1 MSNRRL
7 WKVVEHNKYVYVW
20 AWTTHMQGL
29 IHLHRCEW
37 EAAGEHLGRSVEQRF
52 IHFHRA
58 ALDSI
63 TGFMLAY
70 QALGQEDDI
79 RATMQV
85 LRDYVTPFDDPTLW
99 ILVGSAEAR
108 LAIMQGGQPEI
119 VSRWLETSALPP
131 EGAMLW
137 WLDLPSVTHC
147 RALIAEGASASLSK
161 AEKLNVQFTRGG
173 L

>member
-1 MSNRRL
+1 MPNRRL
-7 WKVVEHNKYVYVW
+7 
-20 AWTTHMQGL
+20 
-29 IHLHRCEW
+29 
-37 EAAGEHLGRSVEQRF
+37 RF

-58 ALDSI
+58 AVDSI
-63 TGFMLAY
+63 TGLMLAY
-70 QALGQEDDI
+70 QDLKQEDDI

-85 LRDYVTPFDDPTLW
+85 LRDSVTSFDDPTLW
-99 ILVGSAEAR
+99 SLVGSAEAR

-161 AEKLNVQFTRGG
+161 AEKLLGKSAEINEAHHNTYQLIGTRALQATACARQDKTGG
-173 L
+173 KLFK